1 MADLYNHYN
10 GVEPGSITSAT
21 ASLKSKVEQLKSK
34 VSTLKTSLSDD
45 VWKAGAKATLLEA
58 FDKIEGEVCEDILSK
73 LANADEI
80 AGLVEKYNTAK
91 EKAEGYSSDLASST
105 KETPQKSIDDW
116 RDGLKAEEQI
126 MRDCVSTIN
135 GLL

>member
-1 MADLYNHYN
+1 MADLYNHYK

-34 VSTLKTSLSDD
+34 VSSLKTSLSDD

-91 EKAEGYSSDLASST
+91 EKAEDYSSSLNSPDDDTSE
-105 KETPQKSIDDW
+105 ETINTW
-116 RDGLKAEEQI
+116 RQGKKDQEQI
-126 MRDCVSTIN
+126 MRDCVSEIN